1 MERQRKNWE
10 GPRGDL
16 HPYANRT
23 ALWKITGKDLSG
35 GPPLNPVVL
44 ASEGWVEALLK
55 VSAEHHTVSRPLLFW
70 GLAAALDLVPHGN
83 LCQAIPA
90 PVGTHAMAGPRHQ
103 RLWPHPVCC
112 RLAMSCCPELA
123 PPCAGSGYLLHPF
136 QGDVPPLLLP
146 STRPSMIWSV
156 YFSLMSF
163 SFFSTGLGLKP
174 GPHVSALPLIYTGS
188 PPFYLF

>member
-1 MERQRKNWE
+1 MERQRENWE

-23 ALWKITGKDLSG
+23 ASWKITGKDLSG

-55 VSAEHHTVSRPLLFW
+55 VSAEHRTVSRPLFW

-90 PVGTHAMAGPRHQ
+90 PVGTHAMAGQGTRDFGTTVCRVWLPPAPFSKR
-103 RLWPHPVCC
+103 RPHH
-112 RLAMSCCPELA
+112 S
-123 PPCAGSGYLLHPF
+123 
-136 QGDVPPLLLP
+136 
-146 STRPSMIWSV
+146 
-156 YFSLMSF
+156 
-163 SFFSTGLGLKP
+163 
-174 GPHVSALPLIYTGS
+174 SAS
-188 PPFYLF
+188 